1 MMIARITRTA
11 MRYGALGLIGAS
23 SLHALPAS
31 ANSAAAAYFSSR
43 ADRTAVPSLLTQDD
57 RAYYTKLFAAID
69 AKDWTTVQAMF
80 AQRADG
86 PLHAVARAQYYI
98 APSSPKIEL
107 QPLTELLQQ
116 APDLPWADQVERLA
130 QKRGATALPALPDPQ
145 QLVSLP
151 GMPKRIRPR
160 SVSDGTMPAS
170 IASAINDRI
179 VGDDPAGARQLLDG
193 VDATLS
199 PEARAEWRQ
208 KVGWSYY
215 IENDDASAR
224 AISLTA
230 ADGGAGPWIAEAYW
244 TAGLASWRMDDCMGA
259 ADAFEKASAQT
270 SNAELAAA
278 GQYWASRAWMRC
290 RRPDKVEGLLRTAA
304 RSDETLYGMLAAEA
318 LGMRG
323 QRAASEPDFSN
334 ADWQKLRGVANVRA
348 VVALAEIGRDGLA
361 DDVLRYQARIGDPS
375 QYAALSRL
383 ARDLGLPSTQLWMAY
398 NAPAGARPDEAARF
412 PAPKWTPANGWQ
424 VDPALLFAHSLQ
436 ESNFRTSAVSGA
448 GARGLMQ
455 LRPGTA
461 RDMADGDPRLTGRSD
476 ELNKPGVNL
485 AFGQLYLEQLRD
497 NSATQGLLPKV
508 IAAYNAGPVPVSRWN
523 SQIKDEGD
531 PLLWMESIPYWETRG
546 YVATVLRNYWM
557 YEKQAGGE
565 SDSRL
570 GLAQGMWPKFPG
582 LAGADSVRVAY
593 NGR

>member
-1 MMIARITRTA
+1 MTIGRRTRTVI
-11 MRYGALGLIGAS
+11 LGLLGAS
-23 SLHALPAS
+23 ALHAVPAKAS
-31 ANSAAAAYFSSR
+31 SAAAAYFSSR

-57 RAYYTKLFAAID
+57 RTYYSKLFAAID
-69 AKDWTTVQAMF
+69 SRDWTTVQAMF
-80 AQRADG
+80 AERADG
-86 PLHAVARAQYYI
+86 PLHAIARAQFYL
-98 APSSPKIEL
+98 AAGSPKIEL
-107 QPLTELLQQ
+107 QPLTDLVQQ

-130 QKRGATALPALPDPQ
+130 QKRGATALPALPDAQ
-145 QLVSLP
+145 QFVSLP
-151 GMPKRIRPR
+151 GMPKRVRPR
-160 SVSDGTMPAS
+160 STSDGTMPAA
-170 IASAINDRI
+170 IASSINDRI

-193 VDATLS
+193 IDSVLS

-208 KVGWSYY
+208 KVGWAYY

-224 AISLTA
+224 TVSLSA
-230 ADGGAGPWIAEAYW
+230 GEGAGPWVAEAYW
-244 TAGLASWRMDDCMGA
+244 TAGLASWRMDDCNAA
-259 ADAFEKASAQT
+259 ADAFEKAAAQT

-278 GQYWASRAWMRC
+278 GNYWASRAWLRC
-290 RRPDKVEGLLRTAA
+290 RRPDKVEGLLRNAA
-304 RSDETLYGMLAAEA
+304 RADETLYGMLATEA

-323 QRAASEPDFSN
+323 QRPASEPDFSN

-361 DDVLRYQARIGDPS
+361 DEVLRYQARIGDPS
-375 QYAALSRL
+375 QYAPLSRL

-412 PAPKWTPANGWQ
+412 PAPKWTPTNGWQ

-436 ESNFRTSAVSGA
+436 ESNFRTAAISSA

-455 LRPGTA
+455 VRPGTA
-461 RDMADGDPRLTGRSD
+461 RDMASGDPRLAGRSD

-485 AFGQLYLEQLRD
+485 AFAQLYLEQLRD
-497 NSATQGLLPKV
+497 SSATQGLLPKV
-508 IAAYNAGPVPVSRWN
+508 IAAYNAGPVPVGRWN
-523 SQIKDEGD
+523 SEIRDEGD

-546 YVATVLRNYWM
+546 YVATVMRNYWM

-570 GLAQGMWPKFPG
+570 GLTQGLWPKFPG
-582 LAGADSVRVAY
+582 LAGADSVRVAF